1 MKNLAIYYR
10 VSTDKQ
16 DLASQKHAVET
27 WLEGL
32 DPQPESVRVIKD
44 HGFSGSTTKRPGY
57 QQVLQLAAEGEIDTI
72 VCFKLDRFSRSAS
85 SAIRTILD
93 LSEKGVGFVSVTQQA
108 LNLTKNNPF
117 RNTMLAAF
125 ADIGQIERETI
136 SERTKAGLAVARARG
151 KRLGRP
157 KVGTAAQI
165 RQVQRLRESGASFR
179 DIAAQVGLS
188 KTKVYTML
196 AAGAA

>member
-1 MKNLAIYYR
+1 MKKIAVYYR

-16 DLASQKHAVET
+16 DLASQKYAVET
-27 WLEGL
+27 WLGGL
-32 DPQPESVRVIKD
+32 KTKPESVKVIED
-44 HGFSGSTTKRPGY
+44 QGFSGGTTKRPGY
-57 QQVLQLAAEGEIDTI
+57 QQVLQLAADGEIDTI

-93 LSEKGVGFVSVTQQA
+93 LAEKGVGFVSVTQQA
-108 LNLTKNNPF
+108 LNLSTDNPF

-136 SERTKAGLAVARARG
+136 SERTKAGLAVARAKG
-151 KRLGRP
+151 KLLGRP
-157 KVGTAAQI
+157 KVGTEAQLL
-165 RQVQRLRESGASFR
+165 QVQKLRESGSSFR

-188 KTKVYTML
+188 KTKVFTML
-196 AAGAA
+196 ADGAA